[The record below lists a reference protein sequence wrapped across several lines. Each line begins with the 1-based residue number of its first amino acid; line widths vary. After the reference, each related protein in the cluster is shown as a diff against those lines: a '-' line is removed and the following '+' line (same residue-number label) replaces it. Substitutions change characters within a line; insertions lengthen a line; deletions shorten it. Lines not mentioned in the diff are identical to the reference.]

1 MNFCKGGFMKLKGKV
16 ALITG
21 GSRGIGAEIAKEFSK
36 EGAFVVINYV
46 LNEKAADEIIEEIK
60 ILGGYAIGIKSD
72 VSDFNKA
79 KELVQSTIEKFGKLD
94 ILVNNAGISR
104 VGLFIDMDENDWDKI
119 INTNLKS
126 IFNLSSH
133 AVKHM
138 ISNRSGSIVNI
149 SSMWGEVGASCE
161 VVYSTSKGGMNAFT
175 KALGKELAANN
186 IRVNAIAPGV
196 IETDMNNWMDENE
209 KIGLS
214 NEIPMMRF
222 GTVKEVAKLAVFLA
236 SEDSSYM
243 TAQVINVDGG
253 MI

>member
-1 MNFCKGGFMKLKGKV
+1 MKLKGKV

-46 LNEKAADEIIEEIK
+46 LNEKAANEIIEEIK

-79 KELVQSTIEKFGKLD
+79 KELVQSTIQKFGKLD
-94 ILVNNAGISR
+94 ILVNNAGISK
-104 VGLFIDMDENDWDKI
+104 VGLFIDMNENDWDEI

-126 IFNLSSH
+126 VFNLSKY

-138 ISNRSGSIVNI
+138 ISNRSGSIINI

-253 MI
+253 ML